1 LSRKLGLP
9 PDLRVEKPGWNVHKI
24 HDRFSQG
31 ALMRPKSLAGTARET
46 RLRYIINLKEGDKMA
61 EKKPK
66 QIMVPQGGGTI
77 HDLVMRLKLI
87 VRLMGDKRV
96 SPYLKLLP
104 IASLVYLVSP
114 GVSALDDMAIVSL
127 GAYLFVEFCPP
138 DVVQEHMKK
147 LTGNTNIT
155 VDDGDIVDGQ
165 ATDMDENDK

>member
-1 LSRKLGLP
+1 
-9 PDLRVEKPGWNVHKI
+9 
-24 HDRFSQG
+24 
-31 ALMRPKSLAGTARET
+31 
-46 RLRYIINLKEGDKMA
+46 LKEGEKME

-104 IASLVYLVSP
+104 IASLVYLVSPVDLVMAIP

-165 ATDMDENDK
+165 ATDMDENNK